1 MISKLIKLFTKKER
15 KKAIIIFLFVLAGA
29 GIEVISL
36 ALFAAF
42 IGLFFDGNL
51 EIYNWIIEN
60 SIIDLGEKSKIELI
74 QILGVFTGILFVF
87 KNIYLLFINYLL
99 HQFVYN
105 KYTKVSVQ
113 LLKKYIEMPY
123 VNHLQIN
130 SAFLQRNVNTE
141 VFWLFANIM
150 VPGITFLTELIV
162 VFVIVIAL
170 FYINPF
176 STLIL
181 IFGFA
186 IILLSIMFAIKR
198 KMDALGLVSQS
209 YFGEMIKS
217 VNQSLGSVK
226 LTKVSGT
233 VKYFLDVYKS
243 NIEKYSTNTA
253 NLKNIA
259 QWPRYFIEMII
270 VIAVVAS
277 AIVMTYDHS
286 GLTINLPIISF
297 FGMAAIRLMP
307 SFNRITSSYTNI
319 RYYSASLNVVADE
332 LNENIDDEGSDAKK
346 LSSKITFNE
355 DIEFRNVDFIYP
367 EAIKHSIKGLSFK
380 IIKGQSVALIGK
392 SGSGKTTIVDL
403 LCGLLKPDSGK
414 ILVDGKDIFNN
425 FAEWRKLISYVP
437 QDIYLLDDS
446 LRNNIAYGTSPE
458 KINDDLVRY
467 VTKLSLLDSYVKDL
481 EFGLETSIGEDG
493 VKMSGGERQRL
504 GIARAL
510 YIQPEL
516 LILDE
521 GTAALDNKSQEYVS
535 DSIHS
540 IAKKTT
546 VITIAHRLDTL
557 KNSDVILLIE
567 DGLVKKEFTKSMLKE
582 FEGDFSKLFD

>member
-1 MISKLIKLFTKKER
+1 MIRKLIKLFTKREKQM
-15 KKAIIIFLFVLAGA
+15 AIIIFLFVLAGA

-36 ALFAAF
+36 ALFAVF
-42 IGLFFDGNL
+42 IGLFLDGNL
-51 EIYNWIIEN
+51 EVYNWIIEN

-87 KNIYLLFINYLL
+87 KNIYLLLINYIL
-99 HQFVYN
+99 HKFIYN
-105 KYTKVSVQ
+105 KYTKVSVR

-123 VNHLQIN
+123 INHLQIN

-162 VFVIVIAL
+162 VFVIIIAL
-170 FYINPF
+170 FFINPF
-176 STLIL
+176 TTLML

-186 IILLSIMFAIKR
+186 IILLSIMFSIKR

-233 VKYFLDVYKS
+233 AKYFLDIYKS
-243 NIEKYSTNTA
+243 NIEKYSNNTA

-259 QWPRYFIEMII
+259 QWPRYFIEVII
-270 VIAVVAS
+270 VITVVVF
-277 AIVMTYDHS
+277 AIFMTHGNSD
-286 GLTINLPIISF
+286 LKVNLPILSF

-319 RYYSASLNVVADE
+319 RYYSASLNVVSDE
-332 LNENIDDEGSDAKK
+332 SIKTNSDQRNDTKK
-346 LSSKITFNE
+346 QSSEIIFNE

-367 EAIKHSIKGLSFK
+367 GAIKHSIEGLSFK
-380 IIKGQSVALIGK
+380 IKKGQSVALIGK

-403 LCGLLKPDSGK
+403 LCGLLKLDNGK
-414 ILVDGKDIFNN
+414 ILVDGRDIFNN
-425 FAEWRKLISYVP
+425 LTEWRKLISYVP

-446 LRNNIAYGTSPE
+446 LRNNIAYGKSSE
-458 KINDDLVRY
+458 EIDDDLIGY
-467 VTKLSLLDSYVKDL
+467 VTKLSMLDSYIKDL
-481 EFGLETSIGEDG
+481 ELGLETSIGENG

-510 YIQPEL
+510 YNQPEL

-521 GTAALDNKSQEYVS
+521 GTAALDNKAQEYVTN
-535 DSIHS
+535 SINS
-540 IAKKTT
+540 IAKKIT
-546 VITIAHRLDTL
+546 VITIAHRLDTI
-557 KNSDVILLIE
+557 KNSDVILLVE
-567 DGLVKKEFTKSMLKE
+567 DGSVKKEFTKSMLKE
-582 FEGDFSKLFD
+582 FDGDFSQLFD